1 MVNLVKKKNLA
12 VILAR
17 KGSKRIPNKNIID
30 FNNKPLIAWT
40 IEAAKKSKIFD
51 EIFVSTDSKK
61 IKKIAQYYGADV
73 PFMRDKYFDDKSPSS
88 LATFQT
94 IKKCKQD
101 LDLEFEN
108 IFQLLPSCPFRD
120 EKVIRKTFDF
130 FQKNKIHSFV
140 EKPCTIDYSKAK
152 KLSDIFSKQGLVNQ
166 VGYVNR
172 FNDIFITVKS
182 YLEKNLIGDI
192 ISFKTEMYSRTITKS
207 EGGKNWRDNRLV
219 GGGATFD
226 MAAHAIDLMN
236 YFFHIPKKVI
246 GSNLIKIYS
255 KNVEDSVNTTF
266 LYENG
271 LCGTL
276 NVNWSDDSYRKP
288 TNKIEV
294 FGNQGKI
301 LADQHSIKLFLKSKP
316 TEYNF
321 QKGWNKVYITDIF
334 NPVPFY
340 VRGNEF
346 TAQLYSFIECIKSNS
361 KSSCTFEDASE
372 TLYIINEIFEDYKK
386 NKLQ

>member
-1 MVNLVKKKNLA
+1 MIKLGIVGFGRMGITHYSIINSHDSVQIVGVADNSSIMLDLLAKYVKNVNIYKDYNELIKNEDLDA
-12 VILAR
+12 L
-17 KGSKRIPNKNIID
+17 IICT
-30 FNNKPLIAWT
+30 PPQLHYEIAL
-40 IEAAKKSKIFD
+40 EAA
-51 EIFVSTDSKK
+51 
-61 IKKIAQYYGADV
+61 
-73 PFMRDKYFDDKSPSS
+73 
-88 LATFQT
+88 
-94 IKKCKQD
+94 
-101 LDLEFEN
+101 
-108 IFQLLPSCPFRD
+108 
-120 EKVIRKTFDF
+120 
-130 FQKNKIHSFV
+130 KNKIHSFV

-192 ISFKTEMYSRTITKS
+192 LSFKTEMYSRTITKS
-207 EGGKNWRDNRLV
+207 EGGKNWRDNRSV

-236 YFFHIPKKVI
+236 YFFHAPKKVV

-255 KNVEDSVNTTF
+255 KNVEDSVSTTF

-301 LADQHSIKLFLKSKP
+301 LADQHSIKLFLKSIP
-316 TEYNF
+316 TEHNF
-321 QKGWNKVYITDIF
+321 QKGWNKVYITDVF

-386 NKLQ
+386 NKLK